1 MMTPEI
7 RQKLKSLLTTHESY
21 RQFPYADST
30 GHLTIGIGRN
40 LSDRGISTTEALAL
54 LDDDIFYFT
63 SKLANVLPYFSELSD
78 NRQIVLVDMCFNL
91 GVNGLLE
98 FHKMLDA
105 IEARDWEKAAFEI
118 LNSKAAHQDVNRYEQ
133 LAYIM
138 KTGNL

>member
-1 MMTPEI
+1 MTPET

-21 RQFPYADST
+21 RQFPYADTT

-78 NRQIVLVDMCFNL
+78 NRQIVLVNMCFNL
-91 GVNGLLE
+91 GIHGLLE
-98 FHKMLDA
+98 FREMLAA
-105 IEARDWEKAAFEI
+105 IQARDFEKAASEI
-118 LNSKAAHQDVNRYEQ
+118 LNSKAASQNLNRYEQ
-133 LAYIM
+133 LSYIM
-138 KTGNL
+138 KTGTL